1 MKNKMLKERERDRL
15 LQQNRMLSVKSS
27 SFFNA
32 NVIKECPE
40 KCKMLVGISFLVL
53 EKSFKYLCNDVNV

>member
-1 MKNKMLKERERDRL
+1 
-15 LQQNRMLSVKSS
+15 MLSVKSS
-27 SFFNA
+27 GFFNA